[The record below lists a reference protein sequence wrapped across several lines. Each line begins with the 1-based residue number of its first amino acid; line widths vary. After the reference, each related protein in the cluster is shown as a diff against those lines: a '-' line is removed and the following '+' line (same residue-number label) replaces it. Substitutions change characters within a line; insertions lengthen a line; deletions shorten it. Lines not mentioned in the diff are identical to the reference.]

1 MKTIKQIAVIA
12 GVLFAS
18 ATTGAFADDKWIGD
32 TGSNWQDHIQS
43 TKSRAEVIAELNEAR
58 ATGLLS
64 VGEDPF
70 YPRTQAIESTKS
82 RAEVIAELNEARA
95 AGLLIVGED
104 PSYPRDQTIVTN
116 RVRHD
121 VRTGIAAKPRQG
133 YRQN

>member
-58 ATGLLS
+58 AAGLLS
-64 VGEDPF
+64 
-70 YPRTQAIESTKS
+70 
-82 RAEVIAELNEARA
+82 
-95 AGLLIVGED
+95 VGED
-104 PSYPRDQTIVTN
+104 PSYPRDQAIVTN
-116 RVRHD
+116 RVRND
-121 VRTGIAAKPRQG
+121 VRTDIAAKPRQG